1 MKKIV
6 LLSLAFILV
15 LSLSTIAAARDFDW
29 MDQLN
34 ITAKADPTGFRA
46 RLETRFHLGD
56 ARVTAIIGNLP
67 NPADAY
73 MVMRLGEMANMP
85 PEKVAE
91 KYKSGKKG
99 WGAFAKSIGIKPGS
113 PEFHALKRGHDLAG
127 YGGAYAPEGKGKGKG
142 KGKNKN
148 KD

>member
-1 MKKIV
+1 MKKFG
-6 LLSLAFILV
+6 LLSLAFILTF
-15 LSLSTIAAARDFDW
+15 SFSTIASAGDFDW
-29 MDQLN
+29 MNQLN
-34 ITAKADPTGFRA
+34 ITAKADPTGFKA
-46 RLETRFHLGD
+46 RLETRFNIGA
-56 ARVTAIIGNLP
+56 ARVSAVIGNLP

-113 PEFHALKRGHDLAG
+113 REFHALKRGHDLDG
-127 YGGAYAPEGKGKGKG
+127 YDQGGKGKGKG
-142 KGKNKN
+142 KGKNKKN

>member
-1 MKKIV
+1 MKKFV
-6 LLSLAFILV
+6 LASLALIMIFCFSAV
-15 LSLSTIAAARDFDW
+15 ASAGDFDW
-29 MDQLN
+29 MNQLN
-34 ITAKADPTGFRA
+34 ITAKADPSGFKA
-46 RLETRFHLGD
+46 RLETRFRLGD
-56 ARVTAIIGNLP
+56 ARISAVIGNLP

-73 MVMRLGEMANMP
+73 MVMRLGEMSNLP

-113 PEFHALKRGHDLAG
+113 KEFHALKRGHDLSG
-127 YGGAYAPEGKGKGKG
+127 YGGAYAQEGKGKGKG

>member
-1 MKKIV
+1 MKKSV
-6 LLSLAFILV
+6 LFLLPVILV
-15 LSLSTIAAARDFDW
+15 LTFSTIAPAGDFDW
-29 MDQLN
+29 MNQLN
-34 ITAKADPTGFRA
+34 ITAKADPTVFKA
-46 RLETRFHLGD
+46 RLEARFNIGA
-56 ARVTAIIGNLP
+56 ARVSAVISNFP

-113 PEFHALKRGHDLAG
+113 REFHALKRGHDLDGYAG
-127 YGGAYAPEGKGKGKG
+127 ASQSGKGKGKI
-142 KGKNKN
+142 KK
-148 KD
+148 KDMT

>member
-1 MKKIV
+1 MKKFG
-6 LLSLAFILV
+6 LLSLAFILTF
-15 LSLSTIAAARDFDW
+15 SFSTIASAGDFDW
-29 MDQLN
+29 MNQLN
-34 ITAKADPTGFRA
+34 ITAKADPTGFKA
-46 RLETRFHLGD
+46 RLETRFNIGA
-56 ARVTAIIGNLP
+56 ARVSAVIGNLP

-91 KYKSGKKG
+91 KYKSRKKG

-113 PEFHALKRGHDLAG
+113 REFHALKRGHDLDG
-127 YGGAYAPEGKGKGKG
+127 YDQGGKGKGKG
-142 KGKNKN
+142 KGKNKKN